1 MENELR
7 KVETSNGR
15 NVRKYIGAGVVETT
29 THYWAATSV
38 ICRQYQT
45 EVSVELLHQ
54 IGQVS
59 NPAGEV
65 F

>member
-1 MENELR
+1 MESELR
-7 KVETSNGR
+7 KVETSNGS
-15 NVRKYIGAGVVETT
+15 NVRIHIGAGVVETT
-29 THYWAATSV
+29 TQDWAAASV